1 MLKLIMKNVLWLIA
15 LGVLLSSC
23 GTTYES
29 FKNDRLNHYKF
40 FAESCPQDNI
50 NVVEGCGFGA
60 SNTSQQDANNLAKE
74 YCGRTYTDCVIIRE
88 GNRVVY
94 NKENYQNQ
102 QNKVKMA
109 SMIDKAKNT
118 CKSLGFKQGT
128 DKFTDC
134 SLKIYTQEMQ
144 LAVKNNQQVVI
155 QGQNSGTMTI
165 YDPVRDSENMMR
177 RGQSLLNGSCTLAN
191 YLSC

>member
-1 MLKLIMKNVLWLIA
+1 MIRVLGIVIL
-15 LGVLLSSC
+15 VLLLKGC
-23 GTTYES
+23 GAPTASYQGW
-29 FKNDRLNHYKF
+29 KNYYGSQYKF
-40 FAESCPQDNI
+40 YTQACPASNPD
-50 NVVEGCGFGA
+50 VVEGCGFSA
-60 SNTSQQDANNLAKE
+60 SNNSQEAANQSAIELCSRN
-74 YCGRTYTDCVIIRE
+74 YSDCVVTHE
-88 GNRVVY
+88 GNKTIY
-94 NKENYQNQ
+94 GEADLK
-102 QNKVKMA
+102 KVKMA

-118 CKSLGFKQGT
+118 CKSLGFRQGT
-128 DKFTDC
+128 EKFTDC
-134 SLKIYTQEMQ
+134 SLKLYTQEME

>member
-1 MLKLIMKNVLWLIA
+1 MKKLFAIVVL
-15 LGVLLSSC
+15 GLL
-23 GTTYES
+23 
-29 FKNDRLNHYKF
+29 L
-40 FAESCPQDNI
+40 Q
-50 NVVEGCGFGA
+50 GCGGPPGNY
-60 SNTSQQDANNLAKE
+60 SEYKDYWSQQGFNYAAKACSAKNLEKGSATDCYWYAAKSQSDANQKALNACEEAFSFCSLYK
-74 YCGRTYTDCVIIRE
+74 E
-88 GNRVVY
+88 GNRIVY
-94 NKENYQNQ
+94 NKGQAQ
-102 QNKVKMA
+102 QVKMA
-109 SMIDKAKNT
+109 LMIDKAKNT
-118 CKSLGFKQGT
+118 CKSLGFRQGT
-128 DKFTDC
+128 EKFTDC